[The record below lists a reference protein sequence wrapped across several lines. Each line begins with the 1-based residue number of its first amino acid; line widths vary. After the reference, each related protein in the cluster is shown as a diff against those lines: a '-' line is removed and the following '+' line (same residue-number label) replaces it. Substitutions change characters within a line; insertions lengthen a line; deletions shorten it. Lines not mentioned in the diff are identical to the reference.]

1 MKQIF
6 LLAFVLCTL
15 SAHAQFFFDF
25 PPRRR
30 VEQRREPYT
39 APVYKKGE
47 EGMKAFIRKNFK
59 QPKERE
65 QVDGKVVVAALV
77 NEKGNVA
84 ETQLV
89 RSVSKNLDAE
99 AIRVCRKMTFKPAKR
114 GKKKVQGR
122 VDIVFPIR
130 NGRLSYLN
138 LPAVEL

>member
-25 PPRRR
+25 PPRQH

-39 APVYKKGE
+39 APVFKKGE
-47 EGMKAFIRKNFK
+47 EGVKAFIQKNFK

-65 QVDGKVVVAALV
+65 QVDGKIVVAALV

-84 ETQLV
+84 ETQVV
-89 RSVSKNLDAE
+89 RSVSRMLDAE
-99 AIRVCRKMTFKPAKR
+99 ATRVCKKMSFKPAMR

-130 NGRLSYLN
+130 NGRLSYIN
-138 LPAVEL
+138 LPTVEL